1 MQEKDNKWTLKNVL
15 TLSIFTVIIYILLM
29 IGMIATNILFT
40 PVGAYFASPGISAL
54 LAGPFFMVMVNKTP
68 KRGVTFLLS
77 LISGLLFLLMG
88 QIYTFLI
95 YVIFGILTEL
105 CFFGKNAYQKLIN
118 NIIAFCLYMLAL
130 SGGGF
135 IPMVLIRRQYIE
147 WYETVGNAE
156 SVTAMI
162 NVYGTLHGVLITIG
176 ITIVGC
182 VAGCLIGS
190 SILRRHVKK
199 ARI

>member
-1 MQEKDNKWTLKNVL
+1 MQEKNNKWTLKNVL
-15 TLSIFTVIIYILLM
+15 TLTIFTVIIYILLM
-29 IGMIATNILFT
+29 VGMIVTNILFT

-54 LAGPFFMVMVNKTP
+54 IAGPFFIVMVNTIE

-77 LISGLLFLLMG
+77 LISGLLFLVMG
-88 QIYTFLI
+88 QLYTFI
-95 YVIFGILTEL
+95 VYVIFGIITEF
-105 CFFGKNAYQKLIN
+105 CFLGKNAYQKLIN
-118 NIIAFCLYMLAL
+118 NIAAFFLYMLAL

-135 IPMVLIRRQYIE
+135 IPMVLIRNQFIE
-147 WYETVGNAE
+147 WYKTVGNEE
-156 SVTAMI
+156 SVSAMI

-176 ITIVGC
+176 ITIIGC
-182 VAGCLIGS
+182 VCGCLIGS